1 MGHSPTFHTPLQQAS
16 ADCHCMLTG
25 ESMISSNMTISAFYR
40 TQKLRFNVPQI
51 YLYLIIRNKI
61 GLPPVIGKPHISTEL
76 SLETHTEEDTSDKP
90 HISTELSQETHTEE
104 DTSDKP
110 HISTELSQ
118 ETHTEEDTS
127 DKVASSLLWK
137 GNLVLKIIIFCRSV

>member
-61 GLPPVIGKPHISTEL
+61 LAYLL
-76 SLETHTEEDTSDKP
+76 SLANIALFKWNHLTVTSFSLFKNGVIYLDFLFNGSAFQHLKVSRHIISASTHFYM
-90 HISTELSQETHTEE
+90 HFG
-104 DTSDKP
+104 
-110 HISTELSQ
+110 
-118 ETHTEEDTS
+118 
-127 DKVASSLLWK
+127 V
-137 GNLVLKIIIFCRSV
+137 